1 MSLDRTAP
9 ADLGRSLASTQ
20 MRLLSDI
27 AWNTALGAAAQSIGR
42 RDFHKT
48 LLKLFGMLVE
58 HDMTFIARYSRFSPI
73 EFLSYEGVP
82 HHIVELFREKYHRFD
97 PFYAWWRDGGE
108 PGVVTQRMISRDRRT
123 TDPYRQVFQ
132 RQAHIED
139 EICMFLPKIGGAS
152 LGLFLE
158 RSNGVFTSAEVR
170 RARSIYPV
178 IAGLYRAHLAR
189 LLVSLSGGP
198 ADRAGKLLPR
208 PTMLIDSAG
217 RRVFA
222 TKAWRDAESS
232 DEKLTE
238 ALEMWRSG
246 GDTEIGLP
254 NGRVLVIESLDDD
267 FPVAP
272 RGRAFVIERRGVEP
286 VRQMPKPLGIAPLA
300 EGLTARE
307 RQIADLILQGHPT
320 ESIAKRLGIGR
331 GTVKNH
337 RRRLYGKLDITS
349 ERELFL
355 LYLDSASDVNGA
367 RT

>member
-1 MSLDRTAP
+1 
-9 ADLGRSLASTQ
+9 

-42 RDFHKT
+42 RDFHRT
-48 LLKLFGMLVE
+48 LLNLFGMLVE

-73 EFLSYEGVP
+73 ELLYYEGVP

-108 PGVVTQRMISRDRRT
+108 PGVVTQRMITPDRLKT
-123 TDPYRQVFQ
+123 SPYRRIFQ

-139 EICMFLPKIGGAS
+139 EICMFLPRIGGAS

-158 RSNGVFTSAEVR
+158 RSEGVFTSTETR
-170 RARSIYPV
+170 RARSVYPV

-189 LLVSLSGGP
+189 LFISLSGSS
-198 ADRAGKLLPR
+198 AERAGRILPR
-208 PTMLIDSAG
+208 PTMLTDGSG

-222 TKAWRDAESS
+222 NKAWRAAELSDGKLAES
-232 DEKLTE
+232 LAT
-238 ALEMWRSG
+238 LRRS
-246 GDTEIGLP
+246 GDTEINLP
-254 NGRVLVIESLDDD
+254 SGRVLVTERLEDD

-272 RGRAFVIERRGVEP
+272 KGRVFVIERKGVEP
-286 VRQMPKPLGIAPLA
+286 VREMPKAVRITPVAGS
-300 EGLTARE
+300 LTARE
-307 RQIADLILQGHPT
+307 RQIADLILQGYPT
-320 ESIAKRLGIGR
+320 ESIAKKLGIGR

-355 LYLDSASDVNGA
+355 QYLDSLSGGA
-367 RT
+367 AV